1 MNKKIQSFFVG
12 IFLTSVLLL
21 SACTERDKVSK
32 FPEGIEDASSLA
44 DVYGFTSFE
53 LSIDT
58 QELKQAIV
66 ATFEVKKDFADANY
80 ENMIDKE
87 YLYGNKAMTKLD
99 VVFNELAID
108 SDMDAEDLVK
118 EIARVMEMTDYKSL
132 RLGIQ
137 FKGHDKKE
145 IQLTK

>member
-21 SACTERDKVSK
+21 SGCIERDKVSK
-32 FPEGIEDASSLA
+32 FPEGIEDTSSLA

>member
-1 MNKKIQSFFVG
+1 MNKKIQSFFVC

-99 VVFNELAID
+99 EVFNELAID